1 MRKNKINTLIT
12 KLADKTDNSNEFE
25 VPQPQKKQKI
35 ETENFL
41 GQKKWQRLYSK
52 ISNVI
57 NSSATTKG

>member
-1 MRKNKINTLIT
+1 MRKNKINILIT

-41 GQKKWQRLYSK
+41 GQKKMVEIILENFERYK
-52 ISNVI
+52 FECYY
-57 NSSATTKG
+57 